1 MLTIFDKGNG
11 RNFIGW
17 KDWECFELVKEGGR
31 IYHTERK
38 FDRGL
43 CAMGNRLVYCK
54 DFIYGEN

>member
-17 KDWECFELVKEGGR
+17 KDGECFELVKEGGR

-43 CAMGNRLVYCK
+43 CAMGNPLVYGK
-54 DFIYGEN
+54 DFIYWEN